1 MEKENS
7 LKQQFLNGEVAI
19 VYAELDHFEIEKFLR
34 NTFPNDVA
42 TFSGV
47 CKYYI
52 ANYSKKT
59 WQGADRVSS
68 RTKLVKVCEI
78 INEK

>member
-1 MEKENS
+1 MEKGNS
-7 LKQQFLNGEVAI
+7 LKQQFLNGDVAI
-19 VYAELDHFEIEKFLR
+19 IYSELDHFEIEKFLR
-34 NTFPNDVA
+34 DTFPNDVA

-47 CKYYI
+47 CKYYV
-52 ANYSKKT
+52 ANFSKTT

-68 RTKLVKVCEI
+68 RVKLVNVCEI